1 MVLLVIIAVVFVGA
15 TAALVARAVSVG
27 RMRMLTQ
34 VRQIED
40 YGFNADVD
48 LGALEEDQES
58 QVAVAAHSLAER
70 VGRFGEASLSMH
82 PLPRVKLLSAGF
94 YRISPYALNGYRILL
109 AVFLPGLELISAIGS
124 GHLKALNILFALV
137 LGLLGFTAPKLIVLQ
152 RSAKRLD
159 SIDRSIPELIDVLI
173 ATIEAGLSFAGS
185 LQLVADRFHGPLGQE
200 LRLTLREQT
209 MGLSTEKS
217 LENMLQRCD
226 TPSIRSFVR
235 AVGQAE
241 ALGVS
246 IGQMMRSLA
255 RETRD
260 RRRQLAHE
268 RVQKAPVKMLF
279 PLVFLIFPA
288 MLIVLLYPAIHSIVH
303 QLGSG

>member
-1 MVLLVIIAVVFVGA
+1 MALLVIIGVLFVAA
-15 TAALVARAVSVG
+15 TAVLVVRAISFG
-27 RMRMLTQ
+27 RLRMLAQ
-34 VRQIED
+34 VRQIDD
-40 YGFNADVD
+40 YGFNADV
-48 LGALEEDQES
+48 AVETTIEERES
-58 QVAVAAHSLAER
+58 YVTVAAHSLAER
-70 VGRFGEASLSMH
+70 VGIFAKTALSME

-94 YRISPYALNGYRILL
+94 YRLSPEALNGYRVLL
-109 AVFLPGLELISAIGS
+109 AVILPGLELLDGAAS
-124 GHLKALNILFALV
+124 GHLTALNVLFAFV
-137 LGLLGFTAPKLIVLQ
+137 LGLLGFLLPKLFVLQ
-152 RSAKRLD
+152 RSQRRLD
-159 SIDRSIPELIDVLI
+159 SIDRAIPELIDVLI

-185 LQLVADRFHGPLGQE
+185 LQMVADRFHGPLGSE

-209 MGLSTEKS
+209 MGLSTEKA
-217 LENMLQRCD
+217 LENMLDRCD

-241 ALGVS
+241 VLGVS

-260 RRRQLAHE
+260 RRRQMAHE
-268 RVQKAPVKMLF
+268 RVQKAPVKLLF

-288 MLIVLLYPAIHSIVH
+288 MLIVLLYPAVHNIVH